1 MNDFTDRRADTRTDA
16 NNVANI
22 KIVFSSE
29 TPGLLGTNLPGS
41 AVDVSAS
48 GLRLSLNKEVPI
60 NSNLDIWVTFK
71 DDFKKFFLSSKVRW
85 CRQVDDSATYQAG
98 ISLHERTDIKTD
110 LSDWKKAHK
119 N

>member
-48 GLRLSLNKEVPI
+48 GLRLSLYKEVPI